1 MGTLSS
7 SGHRPGIQLFD
18 RRIQRTFY
26 KGGEH
31 KMITEEREMIV
42 QAVLAGELAADYL
55 TMEEVEAV
63 ELLAFD
69 TAMEQ
74 QLADAMI
81 RGKAVF
87 WGLDGDPLQ

>member
-1 MGTLSS
+1 
-7 SGHRPGIQLFD
+7 
-18 RRIQRTFY
+18 
-26 KGGEH
+26 
-31 KMITEEREMIV
+31 MITEEREMIV

-55 TMEEVEAV
+55 TTEEVEAV
-63 ELLAFD
+63 ELLTFD